1 MKRVRFSQ
9 QISLFGIMITV
20 VVKNTFHLEIH
31 QNNILFL
38 FFKINKLKQFEN
50 IKI

>member
-1 MKRVRFSQ
+1 MKRVRFSH
-9 QISLFGIMITV
+9 QINLFEIMITV
-20 VVKNTFHLEIH
+20 AIQSTFHLEIH
-31 QNNILFL
+31 QNDIFFL